1 MFYYTFTHKLSLQG
15 ANNEKRNEYYG
26 SKRHLQWWFLS
37 NWNFIYK
44 VEGKVY
50 EKDDCEVIDD
60 CVDENLESKLTLL
73 QKALE
78 NNEVITNSLEKQLDK
93 ELKNI

>member
-1 MFYYTFTHKLSLQG
+1 MSIMAQKGIYNDDFYLTET
-15 ANNEKRNEYYG
+15 
-26 SKRHLQWWFLS
+26 
-37 NWNFIYK
+37 FIYK
-44 VEGKVY
+44 VESEVY

-60 CVDENLESKLTLL
+60 CVDENLESKLKLL

-78 NNEVITNSLEKQLDK
+78 NNEAIMNSLEKQLDK

>member
-1 MFYYTFTHKLSLQG
+1 MKKEMSIIAQKGIYNDDFYLTET
-15 ANNEKRNEYYG
+15 
-26 SKRHLQWWFLS
+26 
-37 NWNFIYK
+37 FIYK
-44 VEGKVY
+44 VEGKIY

-60 CVDENLESKLTLL
+60 YVDKNLESKLKLL

-78 NNEVITNSLEKQLDK
+78 NNKAIMNSLEKQLDK